1 MSVIHYATAAI
12 ADASAQIHTAAGQT
26 EQNHQRSL
34 ATVQANAENFGGQG
48 SEAFQHVIATLN
60 QKYAQ
65 SQETIQ
71 RAGMVLQQ
79 ANEGMTHADGQSA
92 GQYGV

>member
-12 ADASAQIHTAAGQT
+12 ADASTQIGQAAAQT
-26 EQNHQRSL
+26 EANHQRSIQ
-34 ATVQANAENFGGQG
+34 TVQANAHNFGGQG
-48 SEAFQHVIATLN
+48 SEAFQQVIATLN

-71 RAGMVLQQ
+71 RAGQVLAQ
-79 ANEGMTHADGQSA
+79 ANDGMTHADGQSA
-92 GQYGV
+92 GQYGG

>member
-12 ADASAQIHTAAGQT
+12 ADAAAQIGQAASQT
-26 EQNHQRSL
+26 SENHQRSL
-34 ATVQANAENFGGQG
+34 QTVQANAENFGGQG
-48 SEAFQHVIATLN
+48 SDAFQQVVAALN

-71 RAGMVLQQ
+71 KAGMVLQQ
-79 ANEGMTHADGQSA
+79 ANQGMSDADGQSA
-92 GQYGV
+92 AQY

>member
-12 ADASAQIHTAAGQT
+12 ADASAQIGHAASQT
-26 EQNHQRSL
+26 EANHQRSIQ
-34 ATVQANAENFGGQG
+34 TVQANANNFGGQG
-48 SEAFQHVIATLN
+48 SEAFQQVIATLN

-71 RAGMVLQQ
+71 RAGLVLQQ